1 MPDDP
6 DFRLTPVDFDPF
18 DLSEQ
23 ADLSHTLGE
32 GLVQVDEP
40 LLMLFEPSVRIR
52 KYRISEPESPR
63 YGPRIGPV
71 TDVNLPRGVRRQ
83 GVS

>member
-1 MPDDP
+1 MD
-6 DFRLTPVDFDPF
+6 
-18 DLSEQ
+18 S
-23 ADLSHTLGE
+23 
-32 GLVQVDEP
+32 EP
-40 LLMLFEPSVRIR
+40 LLKAIIVGVQVGEPLVMLFKPSVRTR

-63 YGPRIGPV
+63 HGPRIGPV